1 MKKNL
6 KLMMLLI
13 AAIVLSENINAQL
26 KLNSKSQVHIGQES
40 TDVESIPTSNVDTIT
55 RLKIFGPFGGDWRS
69 GGRISFGD
77 QASIYAMNVIIGE
90 LGTEDCDKLWLH
102 GKSGYY
108 LTSGWNASDTIAYYD
123 PNRGNFFK
131 FNCDVKA
138 DGVFVSSDERFKENI
153 NPLEESLASL
163 SSISPVS
170 YNLKPHFTNK
180 SKRRGNYSF
189 TEKDKKDLAFY
200 EKFYNEIANDTLR
213 YGFLAQDVKAVFP
226 ELVKT
231 DKDGYMYVD
240 YIGMIPILVNAVNE
254 LKEQLDEALSGRL
267 NTRSTDINLASTDD
281 ITTSIIEPK
290 LYQNSPNPFNAETRI
305 KYTLPEEVI
314 NAEIYIYNL
323 QGNQISKYTI
333 AERGEGSLQIN
344 ASELDAGM
352 YIYTLIA
359 DGKEIDTKRMI
370 LTQ

>member
-1 MKKNL
+1 
-6 KLMMLLI
+6 MLLSI
-13 AAIVLSENINAQL
+13 FTIVLSVNINAQL
-26 KLNSKSQVHIGQES
+26 KLISNGQLYLGEEAPVPSTVPS
-40 TDVESIPTSNVDTIT
+40 TDLDTIT
-55 RLKIFGPFGGDWRS
+55 KLKIFGSFGGEYRS
-69 GGRISFGD
+69 GGRLSFGD
-77 QASIYAMNVIIGE
+77 QGSKYAMNVIVGE
-90 LGTEDCDKLWLH
+90 LGLDDCDKIWLH
-102 GKSGYY
+102 GKYGLYV
-108 LTSGWNASDTIAYYD
+108 TSGWTASDTIAYYD

-163 SSISPVS
+163 STISPVS

-180 SKRRGNYSF
+180 SKLRGNYIF
-189 TEKDKKDLAFY
+189 TEKDKRDQAFY
-200 EKFYNEIANDTLR
+200 DEFYNEIANDSLR

-226 ELVKT
+226 ELVRT

-240 YIGMIPILVNAVNE
+240 YIGMIPILVNAINE
-254 LKEQLDEALSGRL
+254 LKGQLDEALSGRL
-267 NTRSTDINLASTDD
+267 KTRNTDINLASTDD
-281 ITTSIIEPK
+281 ITASIIEPK
-290 LYQNSPNPFNAETRI
+290 LYQNSPNPFNAETSIR
-305 KYTLPEEVI
+305 YTLPEDVI

-323 QGNQISKYTI
+323 QGNQIKKYVI
-333 AERGEGSLQIN
+333 SERGESSLQIN